1 MGGTERV
8 NAAPIAPPQE
18 NLPVDFDA
26 VQRVRIWNRRSR
38 EMVNFREFIETGPI
52 PEPILMRSPWIRPA
66 ALFVAA
72 IAFVLASCDSA
83 PTEPDGELEPD
94 PPLGAGLRTR
104 MYVHDVHGYL
114 ATIDVAT
121 GVVTLVGNMGV
132 QMRDI
137 AFDDQARLFAI
148 SGGHVSILDTL
159 AATSTVVGEHGLT
172 LPNALAASTDGTL
185 YVAGPTNTLL
195 HTLNPA
201 TGVATLVGDMG
212 HASEGDMAFHNGWL
226 YMTSAAGQLIR
237 VNTATPEESVVV
249 GPIGVVGVYGIA
261 TGPDGYLYG
270 ITSTI
275 LFRINPE
282 TAAATNAISLTGY
295 DLGAAYGLA
304 CRCGP

>member
-1 MGGTERV
+1 
-8 NAAPIAPPQE
+8 
-18 NLPVDFDA
+18 
-26 VQRVRIWNRRSR
+26 
-38 EMVNFREFIETGPI
+38 
-52 PEPILMRSPWIRPA
+52 MRSWYPRPTA
-66 ALFVAA
+66 CFVAA
-72 IAFVLASCDSA
+72 VALALTSCSSGT
-83 PTEPDGELEPD
+83 TEPDGDLQPD

-104 MYVHDVHGYL
+104 MYVHDVNGYL

-148 SGGHVSILDTL
+148 AGEHVSILDTL
-159 AATSTVVGEHGLT
+159 TATLSVVGEHGLN

-185 YVAGPTNTLL
+185 YVASPTNTLL
-195 HTLNPA
+195 HTLNPV

-237 VNTATPEESVVV
+237 VNTASPEESVVV
-249 GPIGVVGVYGIA
+249 GPIGVAGVYGLA
-261 TGPDGYLYG
+261 TGPDGHLYG
-270 ITSTI
+270 ITTTI

-282 TAAATNAISLTGY
+282 TAAASNAVSLTGY
-295 DLGAAYGLA
+295 ALGAAYGLA